1 MWGMT
6 EPQQVLA
13 RLSADFVTM
22 SQQLT
27 SASAELTQLA
37 ATLNGTAPAAPQ
49 PAPAQQAAPAA
60 WTYAQYQQYYAQ
72 FPQAQYPQA
81 HYPQYATQYQQ
92 YAQYPYAGGY
102 PAVPVQ
108 QPAQTASTPQP
119 APVGPADGP
128 VPTATPR
135 PSQNW
140 IGKALAAAGVAVT
153 LIGVVLLVVLAAQA
167 GLLAPP
173 VRVAAGG
180 VLAAALIAVALWQY
194 GRPGGRVGAIAL
206 AATGIATAYIDVI
219 AITTIYEWVPAVA
232 GLVISAV
239 IGGGG
244 LTLARRWDSEHLG
257 LLVLVPLTVLAPVV
271 VGDITL
277 LLIGF
282 LLALSAATLPV
293 QLGRDWTWM
302 YAART
307 AAGSGPVML
316 ALIGASFGSHPQP
329 WLAGAT
335 AIAAL
340 LAIGSALILLP
351 NSAHRTGVAV
361 LAAAGALPVLGVAAA
376 VDHVIAAL
384 IIAALAASLLA
395 VVLLGANWP
404 GVTRA
409 VRQVWSA
416 LAAVAALVSVAVAF
430 DGEVAG
436 PILLALAVVVAVA
449 GRQSTAAQCAA
460 LAFGFIGGT
469 YYLALAAPETL
480 TTATEFA
487 TTEAVSVLVSSVLLT
502 LYALAQV
509 WSLSKSRDADTARVL
524 IAVAA
529 VVIAYAVTVFTV
541 TAGVLIGGRD
551 GGFFAGHMAAT
562 ICWIAL
568 AAGLFGYAARLDRTE
583 RSVPIGGGMAL
594 VTAAVA
600 KLFLFDLGT
609 LDGIFRVAVFI
620 VVGLV
625 LLGMGTGYARLL
637 TQQDQQR
644 KE

>member
-1 MWGMT
+1 MT

-13 RLSADFVTM
+13 RLSADFATM

-27 SASAELTQLA
+27 RASAELTQLA
-37 ATLNGTAPAAPQ
+37 ATLGGAA
-49 PAPAQQAAPAA
+49 PAPAQPAA
-60 WTYAQYQQYYAQ
+60 QPLPWTYAQYQQYYAQ
-72 FPQAQYPQA
+72 YPQAQYPQA
-81 HYPQYATQYQQ
+81 QYPQAQYPQYAHYQHAPA
-92 YAQYPYAGGY
+92 AQPVAAGI
-102 PAVPVQ
+102 PESAVPPATAAPSDSEAPQ
-108 QPAQTASTPQP
+108 Q
-119 APVGPADGP
+119 
-128 VPTATPR
+128 

-173 VRVAAGG
+173 VRVAAGA
-180 VLAAALIAVALWQY
+180 VLAGGLIAGALWLSA
-194 GRPGGRVGAIAL
+194 RPDGRVGAIAL
-206 AATGIATAYIDVI
+206 AATGIATGYIDVI
-219 AITTIYEWVPAVA
+219 AVTTIYLWLPAAA

-239 IGGGG
+239 IAGGG
-244 LTLARRWDSEHLG
+244 LTLARRWDSEHLA

-282 LLALSAATLPV
+282 MLALSAATLPV
-293 QLGRDWTWM
+293 QLGRDWSWM
-302 YAART
+302 FAART
-307 AAGSGPVML
+307 AAGSGSVL
-316 ALIGASFGSHPQP
+316 LGLIGAGFGSSQHP
-329 WLAGAT
+329 WLAGAA

-351 NSAHRTGVAV
+351 HSAHRTGLAL
-361 LAAAGALPVLGVAAA
+361 LAAAGALPVLGVSAA
-376 VDHVIAAL
+376 VDRVPAAL
-384 IIAALAASLLA
+384 IIAAVAAAVLA
-395 VVLLGANWP
+395 VVLLGASVP
-404 GVTRA
+404 GVTSA

-416 LAAVAALVSVAVAF
+416 LSAVAALVAVTVAF

-436 PILLALAVVVAVA
+436 PVLLALAVVVAVA
-449 GRQSTAAQCAA
+449 GRHSVPAQCAA
-460 LAFGFIGGT
+460 LGFGAIGGL
-469 YYLALAAPETL
+469 YFLALAAPQTL
-480 TTATEFA
+480 TTATVMA

-502 LYALAQV
+502 LYALAQT
-509 WSLSKSRDADTARVL
+509 WSLSRRRDADTGRVL
-524 IAVAA
+524 MAVAA

-541 TAGVLIGGRD
+541 TAGVLIGGTG
-551 GGFFAGHMAAT
+551 GGFLAGHMTAT
-562 ICWIAL
+562 ICWIVL
-568 AAGLFGYAARLDRTE
+568 AAGLFGYAARLHRAD

-594 VTAAVA
+594 VAAAVA

-625 LLGMGTGYARLL
+625 LLGMGAGYARLL

-644 KE
+644 QEP